1 MGVKHALLIAQVAG
15 NSKLLEESD
24 FRLRKGDGWSLEV
37 GRADSCNNPTGIT
50 QPFSPLTL
58 KIPL

>member
-37 GRADSCNNPTGIT
+37 GESR
-50 QPFSPLTL
+50 QL
-58 KIPL
+58 